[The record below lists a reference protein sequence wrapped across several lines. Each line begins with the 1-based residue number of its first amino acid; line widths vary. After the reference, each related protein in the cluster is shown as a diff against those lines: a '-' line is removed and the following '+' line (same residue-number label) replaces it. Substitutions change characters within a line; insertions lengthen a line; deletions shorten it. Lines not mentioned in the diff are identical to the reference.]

1 MLFDENIECWRAGN
15 NLPSNNNLCS
25 MVGEWGRHKVKMGL
39 PPPAYIQYKHD
50 HYISRIF
57 TSHRS

>member
-25 MVGEWGRHKVKMGL
+25 MVGKGTELRWTEVGIASLYLAHGYEWDWGEM
-39 PPPAYIQYKHD
+39 
-50 HYISRIF
+50 
-57 TSHRS
+57 